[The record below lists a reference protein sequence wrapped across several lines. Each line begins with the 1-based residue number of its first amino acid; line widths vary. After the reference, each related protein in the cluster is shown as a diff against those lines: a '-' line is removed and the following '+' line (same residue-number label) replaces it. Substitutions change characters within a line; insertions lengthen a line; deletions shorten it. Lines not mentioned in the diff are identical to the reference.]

1 MKTTHKLTPEG
12 FLARSGFTLM
22 EVALAIVVVA
32 IGMMAAF
39 SLIST
44 GLDSSAKAVAM
55 TRGAIFADDVFNGLR
70 SKASLATDAGE
81 GMWETFWED
90 FEDGAA
96 AVTVAAGPMWQLDV
110 TYPGGPFFPG
120 VTSYVSIVATPEGD
134 PAEGLSLTNYCH
146 RTDTTTIPNS
156 SLRYTLYVEPHVE
169 TITVGGPPPDPVFS
183 WTWTNKITAILNV
196 WEGQYGTPDI
206 NRAMTF
212 VSEFENAGGL

>member
-1 MKTTHKLTPEG
+1 MKTRHRLTPEG
-12 FLARSGFTLM
+12 FLEKSGFTLM
-22 EVALAIVVVA
+22 EVALAVVVVA

-39 SLIST
+39 ALIST

-81 GMWETFWED
+81 GAWED
-90 FEDGAA
+90 FWEEFAAGSEDLL
-96 AVTVAAGPMWQLDV
+96 TIAAGPMWQLEI
-110 TYPGGPFFPG
+110 GGPPWAPI
-120 VTSYVSIVATPEGD
+120 TNYISIVATPEGD
-134 PAEGLSLTNYCH
+134 PAESLSLTNYCH
-146 RTDTTTIPNS
+146 RTDTTLIPNS

-169 TITVGGPPPDPVFS
+169 TITVGTPPDDFS
-183 WTWTNKITAILNV
+183 WSWTNKVTAILNV
-196 WEGQYGTPDI
+196 WEGEYGETDI

>member
-1 MKTTHKLTPEG
+1 MKTRHRLTPEG
-12 FLARSGFTLM
+12 FLEKSGFTLM
-22 EVALAIVVVA
+22 EVALAVVVVA

-39 SLIST
+39 ALIST

-81 GMWETFWED
+81 GAWED
-90 FEDGAA
+90 FWENFEDGDA

-110 TYPGGPFFPG
+110 DVIPGWPPII
-120 VTSYVSIVATPEGD
+120 VTNYVYIVATPEGD
-134 PAEGLSLTNYCH
+134 PAESLSLTNYCH
-146 RTDTTTIPNS
+146 RTDTTLIPNS

-169 TITVGGPPPDPVFS
+169 TITVGTPPDDFS
-183 WTWTNKITAILNV
+183 WSWTNKVTAILNV
-196 WEGQYGTPDI
+196 WEGEYGETDI

>member
-1 MKTTHKLTPEG
+1 MKTTHNLTPEG

-39 SLIST
+39 ALITT

-110 TYPGGPFFPG
+110 EVIPGWPPVI
-120 VTSYVSIVATPEGD
+120 VTNYIYIVATPEGD
-134 PAEGLSLTNYCH
+134 PAEGISLTNYCH

-156 SLRYTLYVEPHVE
+156 SLRYTLYVKPHVE
-169 TITVGGPPPDPVFS
+169 TITVGTPDDMFS
-183 WTWTNKITAILNV
+183 WSWTNKITAILNV

>member
-39 SLIST
+39 ALITT

-81 GMWETFWED
+81 GAWELFWED

-110 TYPGGPFFPG
+110 EVIPGWPPVI
-120 VTSYVSIVATPEGD
+120 VTNYIYVVATPEGD
-134 PAEGLSLTNYCH
+134 PAEGLSLTNYCY
-146 RTDTTTIPNS
+146 RTDTTNIPNS

-169 TITVGGPPPDPVFS
+169 TITVGTPPEEFS
-183 WTWTNKITAILNV
+183 WSRTNKITAILNV
-196 WEGQYGTPDI
+196 WEGQYGTPNI